1 MSLDEISNTQQCQA
15 EKQRALY
22 KEKINRNRHI
32 RRVLNKSA
40 QRCKEKKND
49 IQTNGD
55 DEDRV
60 ITVD

>member
-1 MSLDEISNTQQCQA
+1 MQQCQA

-22 KEKINRNRHI
+22 KEKLNRNRHI
-32 RRVLNKSA
+32 RRVLDKLA

-49 IQTNGD
+49 IQTNSD
-55 DEDRV
+55 NEDRV